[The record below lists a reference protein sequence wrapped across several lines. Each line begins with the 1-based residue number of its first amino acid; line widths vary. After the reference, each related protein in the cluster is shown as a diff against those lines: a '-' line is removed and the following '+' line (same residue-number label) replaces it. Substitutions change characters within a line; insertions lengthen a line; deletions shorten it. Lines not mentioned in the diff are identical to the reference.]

1 MSTLRE
7 MAEELERL
15 PPVVCSTCRDSHRM
29 WLEDLDRWVM
39 CTACPVPCQ
48 SCRVGGTGPF
58 CESTP
63 CKCPCHPKRTE
74 PPFCMHVPT
83 REGCDC
89 WQRAG
94 RPLFGFREALA
105 RLEAYERSGCAGI
118 ARVLRIAAA
127 RRAERMSKA

>member
-15 PPVVCSTCRDSHRM
+15 
-29 WLEDLDRWVM
+29 E
-39 CTACPVPCQ
+39 AA
-48 SCRVGGTGPF
+48 
-58 CESTP
+58 E
-63 CKCPCHPKRTE
+63 KPKPTE
-74 PPFCMHVPT
+74 APFCMHVPT

-105 RLEAYERSGCAGI
+105 RLEAYERSGCGQM

-127 RRAERMSKA
+127 RRAERMAKA